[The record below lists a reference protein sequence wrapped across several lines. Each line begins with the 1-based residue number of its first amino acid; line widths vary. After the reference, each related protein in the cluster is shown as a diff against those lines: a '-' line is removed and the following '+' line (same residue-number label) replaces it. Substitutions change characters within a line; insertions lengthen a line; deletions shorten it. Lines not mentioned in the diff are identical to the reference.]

1 MCILRNQESA
11 CIYDSQ
17 KNSLVMNKNAEHC
30 NTHHI
35 ILPEAAVS
43 QHSMPLTLRCS
54 FLFFSFL
61 RQHSGAVVQLLI
73 TLSSYY
79 EPSRKKDTV
88 K

>member
-1 MCILRNQESA
+1 VCILRNQESA
-11 CIYDSQ
+11 CIYDGQ

-54 FLFFSFL
+54 FLFFFFFKATFRRSCAAPYHTKFIL
-61 RQHSGAVVQLLI
+61 
-73 TLSSYY
+73 
-79 EPSRKKDTV
+79 
-88 K
+88 

>member
-35 ILPEAAVS
+35 ILPETAIG
-43 QHSMPLTLRCS
+43 QHPMPLTLRCS
-54 FLFFSFL
+54 FFSFL
-61 RQHSGAVVQLLI
+61 GQHSDAVVQLLI

-79 EPSRKKDTV
+79 ELSHKNDIGK
-88 K
+88 